1 MKGKE
6 GGMETVQEG
15 RCEGKGGD
23 AWRQCRWEGV
33 KGRRRRMETVQDSD
47 MCTYVDLICSDLNLC

>member
-1 MKGKE
+1 
-6 GGMETVQEG
+6 METVQEG